1 MLTRY
6 FELLPFVDAEDEEL
20 AELLPTAASNR
31 RLRNLLGELRDV
43 ESVSKAL
50 QSTDANLLDVRVWF
64 DGLIAAK
71 SAYAL
76 YLGTYPCYL
85 ILLVHLL
92 ILIKFYFIIA
102 PGADFVHS
110 PDFEA
115 GLVRVLKGQA
125 KRLTRMEKV
134 ALERF
139 LASPPA
145 VDEENEEKDEEAS
158 ISFVE
163 RLQKRRRLEEY
174 QPSYD
179 LLASIPPTSNMVE
192 RFFSIARTTFGQQR
206 RFLQPYTL
214 EMLLFLRQ
222 NDDYWDAHTVESAE

>member
-1 MLTRY
+1 MLNRY

-31 RLRNLLGELRDV
+31 RLRDLLGELRDV

-50 QSTDANLLDVRVWF
+50 QSTDANLLDGRAWF

-71 SAYAL
+71 SAYAR
-76 YLGTYPCYL
+76 YLGT
-85 ILLVHLL
+85 
-92 ILIKFYFIIA
+92 
-102 PGADFVHS
+102 ADIVHS

-115 GLVRVLKGQA
+115 GCVRVLKGHA

-145 VDEENEEKDEEAS
+145 VKEENEEKNEEAS
-158 ISFVE
+158 ISIVE

-179 LLASIPPTSNMVE
+179 LLTSIPPTSNMVE
-192 RFFSIARTTFGQQR
+192 RFFTIARTTFGQQR
-206 RFLQPYTL
+206 RSLQPYTL